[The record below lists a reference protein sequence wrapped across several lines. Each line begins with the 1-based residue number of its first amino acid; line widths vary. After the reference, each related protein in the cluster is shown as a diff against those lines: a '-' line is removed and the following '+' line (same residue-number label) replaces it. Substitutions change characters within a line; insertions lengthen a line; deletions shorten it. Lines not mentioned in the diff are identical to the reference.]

1 MSLEELATKQPD
13 DDNDEDEVILKP
25 KKPKRVCSEKQL
37 DALKLNRAKAAA
49 LRTEEAD
56 TKKLKKGI
64 DLVENS
70 KSSQLSV
77 SKKNNLIGSPSA
89 NLELN
94 PSGSV
99 ETAKSKI
106 PDPKI
111 NDLKKPSKDTHK
123 PIDKPDSDNSS
134 SEEEEVVVVKKSKKV
149 VEKPKKKKKIITI
162 EISDTESEE
171 EDEPVVQKP
180 LPSSLPSRK
189 MITLQNKKSLIKV
202 HKPEPVFNM
211 FCD

>member
-56 TKKLKKGI
+56 TKKLKKAI
-64 DLVENS
+64 DLVE
-70 KSSQLSV
+70 KSTISQ
-77 SKKNNLIGSPSA
+77 
-89 NLELN
+89 LN

-106 PDPKI
+106 PDPKL
-111 NDLKKPSKDTHK
+111 NDLKKPIKDTHK
-123 PIDKPDSDNSS
+123 PVDKPDSDISS
-134 SEEEEVVVVKKSKKV
+134 SEEEEVVVVKKKKV
-149 VEKPKKKKKIITI
+149 VEKPKKKKKVITI

-180 LPSSLPSRK
+180 LPSSLPTRK
-189 MITLQNKKSLIKV
+189 MITLQNRKSLIKV
-202 HKPEPVFNM
+202 HKPAEPVFNM

>member
-1 MSLEELATKQPD
+1 MNLEELPTKSTD
-13 DDNDEDEVILKP
+13 DDNEEDEVILKP

-56 TKKLKKGI
+56 TKKLKKAI
-64 DLVENS
+64 DL
-70 KSSQLSV
+70 
-77 SKKNNLIGSPSA
+77 
-89 NLELN
+89 
-94 PSGSV
+94 V

-111 NDLKKPSKDTHK
+111 NDLKNLSKDTRK
-123 PIDKPDSDNSS
+123 PVEKPDSDNSS

-149 VEKPKKKKKIITI
+149 KVVEKPKKKKKVITI
-162 EISDTESEE
+162 EISDSESSE

-189 MITLQNKKSLIKV
+189 MITLQNRKSLIKV
-202 HKPEPVFNM
+202 HKPAEPVFNM